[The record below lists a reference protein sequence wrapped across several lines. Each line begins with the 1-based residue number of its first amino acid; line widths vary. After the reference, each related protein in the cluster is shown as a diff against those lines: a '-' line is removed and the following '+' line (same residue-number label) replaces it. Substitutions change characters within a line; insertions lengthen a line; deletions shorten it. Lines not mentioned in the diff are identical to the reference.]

1 MEAVCKIADLLAR
14 SKLDS
19 TRVDVHNTDK
29 AQDGMKEVICVSTAK
44 VPIVK
49 ILDPELD
56 IACDMNVNNTLALEN
71 TRMIKTYVQID
82 PRVRPL
88 AMIIK
93 HWTRRRI
100 VNDAGEH
107 TVYPKLING
116 SNMFTAFGGTL
127 SSYTWICMII
137 NFLQSRSPPVLPA
150 LHQRPHLKLPR
161 KDGRESEFADDLDAL
176 RGFGDKNEE
185 TLGELLFGFFKFYGH
200 DFDYD
205 NLVVSVR
212 SGKQISKVEKKW
224 HLGNNN
230 MLCVEEPFNTTRNLG
245 NTADET
251 SFRGLH
257 MELRRAFDLVSAA
270 KLDECCEQY
279 EFPKDEK
286 PPPRERQAARPKPAI
301 IRSAS
306 QSQSQSQSGRGGRG
320 GHRGGRHNNQRNGN
334 SNRRAS
340 SAAFE
345 NYPTYPLVGLPP
357 NLFTVQDAWL
367 QQQAQAQLH
376 NDLFQTYSVLQAQEN
391 SLRLQLYNQSQAY
404 MQAQAQNQKQAFSQ
418 PQGRGNGGTAQQQ
431 STDRNRTNSFDQPPL
446 TAPPRP
452 EMLFYPVPYT
462 TTPIYGYQAPSTNPS
477 SPAMS
482 SAVPELRRSMHR
494 SSVTS
499 GSGGP
504 SSASMRSHSQPA
516 ARSAPSPLMQQGPG
530 SVNQLGIYPSYRLA
544 NGVPIPNFIADENSE
559 SGFETP
565 TESLAATPPDEGTS
579 REYVGYYVKGSAA
592 HAPRRDPA
600 ASMSIPA
607 FGDIQQSRRR
617 LSTDQLPP
625 SVLERLR
632 RPSRSPSPL
641 GHDRSYSTGA
651 SSAPLTAVSS
661 QQGVSASNLRSL
673 NNQIPLVVNGSNIPA
688 PISIPQWQASVSEVA
703 ASEDHTLVSASG
715 SIDSSYSGV
724 ANDFPRTDDVS
735 SQQAPRYTYPEQH
748 LDQPAVANG
757 SSSGKAEHAGPF
769 AAPPVVNGASYQ
781 PSPPG
786 GSTSVEQGTG
796 SQRPSPNTRNRSTRQ
811 AQTGG
816 ISPLDIGFT
825 QIETHRDEISHL
837 SPVYE
842 TRTPSPTANR
852 KFEPSLDWKASGS
865 PDAPKDQNPWLTKP
879 GQKLGLANGNQIK
892 QAPTDSKVNGHSRAS
907 KSEGGGPGSW
917 QKIPKGKR
925 KGQAIDLKGIAQE
938 RDQGEKPPNNSS
950 ERKGG

>member
-1 MEAVCKIADLLAR
+1 M
-14 SKLDS
+14 
-19 TRVDVHNTDK
+19 N
-29 AQDGMKEVICVSTAK
+29 EVICVSTAK

-49 ILDPELD
+49 ILDPELN

-82 PRVRPL
+82 RRVRPL

-107 TVYPKLING
+107 PRVSKLING
-116 SNMFTAFGGTL
+116 SNMLAAFGGTL

-137 NFLQSRSPPVLPA
+137 NFLQSRNPPVLPA

-176 RGFGDKNEE
+176 RGFGEKNKE

-205 NLVVSVR
+205 KLVVSVR

-257 MELRRAFDLVSAA
+257 MELRRAFELVSAA
-270 KLDECCEQY
+270 NLDECCEQY

-367 QQQAQAQLH
+367 QQQAQALLH

-404 MQAQAQNQKQAFSQ
+404 MQAQAQNQKQAFAQ
-418 PQGRGNGGTAQQQ
+418 PQGRGNGGTPQQQ
-431 STDRNRTNSFDQPPL
+431 PTDRNRTNSFDQPPL
-446 TAPPRP
+446 TATPRP
-452 EMLFYPVPYT
+452 EMFFYPVPYT
-462 TTPIYGYQAPSTNPS
+462 TTPVYGYPTPNTNPS
-477 SPAMS
+477 SPSIS
-482 SAVPELRRSMHR
+482 SAVPEFRRSMHR
-494 SSVTS
+494 SSVTG

-516 ARSAPSPLMQQGPG
+516 VRSAPSPLLQQGPG

-544 NGVPIPNFIADENSE
+544 NGIPIPNFIADENSE

-565 TESLAATPPDEGTS
+565 TESLATTPPDEGTS
-579 REYVGYYVKGSAA
+579 REYVGYYVKGSAPN
-592 HAPRRDPA
+592 APRRDPTA
-600 ASMSIPA
+600 PMTIPA

-617 LSTDQLPP
+617 LSTDQLPQ
-625 SVLERLR
+625 SILDRLR

-651 SSAPLTAVSS
+651 RSAPLTAVSS

-673 NNQIPLVVNGSNIPA
+673 NNQTPLVVNGSNIPT

-703 ASEDHTLVSASG
+703 TSEDHTMLSASG
-715 SIDSSYSGV
+715 SLDSNYSGV
-724 ANDFPRTDDVS
+724 ANDFPPEDVT
-735 SQQAPRYTYPEQH
+735 SQQRSRYPRSEQQ
-748 LDQPAVANG
+748 LDQPAIANG
-757 SSSGKAEHAGPF
+757 SSSGKVEP
-769 AAPPVVNGASYQ
+769 AAPFVTPPMANGASFQ

-786 GSTSVEQGTG
+786 GSTSAEQGSGTH
-796 SQRPSPNTRNRSTRQ
+796 RVSPNARNRPTRQ
-811 AQTGG
+811 SQTGG
-816 ISPLDIGFT
+816 ISILDIGFT
-825 QIETHRDEISHL
+825 QIENHRDEISHL

-842 TRTPSPTANR
+842 TRTPSPTASR
-852 KFEPSLDWKASGS
+852 KFEPTPDRKANGS
-865 PDAPKDQNPWLTKP
+865 PDALKDQNPWTMKP
-879 GQKLGLANGNQIK
+879 GQKPSLANSNPIK
-892 QAPTDSKVNGHSRAS
+892 QAPTDSKANGHSRAS

-917 QKIPKGKR
+917 QKIPKAKR
-925 KGQAIDLKGIAQE
+925 KGQAVDLQSIVRE
-938 RDQGEKPPNNSS
+938 RDHSEMPPNDSS

>member
-1 MEAVCKIADLLAR
+1 MML
-14 SKLDS
+14 
-19 TRVDVHNTDK
+19 
-29 AQDGMKEVICVSTAK
+29 VSSPTN
-44 VPIVK
+44 P
-49 ILDPELD
+49 
-56 IACDMNVNNTLALEN
+56 
-71 TRMIKTYVQID
+71 
-82 PRVRPL
+82 
-88 AMIIK
+88 
-93 HWTRRRI
+93 
-100 VNDAGEH
+100 G
-107 TVYPKLING
+107 LIFR
-116 SNMFTAFGGTL
+116 SNMLSAFGGTL

-137 NFLQSRSPPVLPA
+137 NFLQSRDPPVLPA
-150 LHQRPHLKLPR
+150 LHQRPHLKLAR
-161 KDGRESEFADDLDAL
+161 KDGPETEFADDLDAL
-176 RGFGDKNEE
+176 RGFGDRNKE

-205 NLVVSVR
+205 NLVIAVR
-212 SGKQISKVEKKW
+212 SGKQISKTEKKW

-230 MLCVEEPFNTTRNLG
+230 MLCVEEPFNVSRNLG

-306 QSQSQSQSGRGGRG
+306 QSQPHPNRGGRG

-334 SNRRAS
+334 NNRRAS

-345 NYPTYPLVGLPP
+345 NYPGYPLTALPQ
-357 NLFTVQDAWL
+357 NLFAVQDAWL

-391 SLRLQLYNQSQAY
+391 SLRLQLYNQSQAF
-404 MQAQAQNQKQAFSQ
+404 MQAQIQNQKQTFAQ
-418 PQGRGNGGTAQQQ
+418 PQARGGGGNAQQQ
-431 STDRNRTNSFDQPPL
+431 PTDRNRTNSFDQPPL
-446 TAPPRP
+446 TAPLRP
-452 EMLFYPVPYT
+452 EMFYYPVPYT
-462 TTPIYGYQAPSTNPS
+462 TTPIYGYQAASTNPS
-477 SPAMS
+477 SPSMS

-516 ARSAPSPLMQQGPG
+516 ARSAPSPLLQQGPG

-565 TESLAATPPDEGTS
+565 TESLATTPPDEGAS
-579 REYVGYYVKGSAA
+579 REYVGYYVKGSAGG
-592 HAPRRDPA
+592 APRRDPTMPMA
-600 ASMSIPA
+600 IPS

-617 LSTDQLPP
+617 LSTDQLPQ
-625 SVLERLR
+625 SILDRLR

-661 QQGVSASNLRSL
+661 QQGVSSSNLRSL

-688 PISIPQWQASVSEVA
+688 PISIPQWQASVSEVST
-703 ASEDHTLVSASG
+703 SEDHSIASASG
-715 SIDSSYSGV
+715 SMDSIYSGV
-724 ANDFPRTDDVS
+724 ANDLSNAEDFHGQQTPKYPL
-735 SQQAPRYTYPEQH
+735 SQQHVDLPE
-748 LDQPAVANG
+748 VVNG
-757 SSSGKAEHAGPF
+757 SNSAQVEPTTAF
-769 AAPPVVNGASYQ
+769 ATPPVVNGTSFKL
-781 PSPPG
+781 SPPP
-786 GSTSVEQGTG
+786 GSLSTEQGGDTHRL
-796 SQRPSPNTRNRSTRQ
+796 SPNIRTRPTRPS
-811 AQTGG
+811 QTGG

-825 QIETHRDEISHL
+825 HVENHRDEISHL

-852 KFEPSLDWKASGS
+852 KFEPTLDRRANGS
-865 PDAPKDQNPWLTKP
+865 PEAAKVQNPWASKA
-879 GQKLGLANGNQIK
+879 GQKLALANGNQIK
-892 QAPTDSKVNGHSRAS
+892 QAPIDPKVNGHSRAS
-907 KSEGGGPGSW
+907 KSEGGGPGTW
-917 QKIPKGKR
+917 QKIAKGKR
-925 KGQAIDLKGIAQE
+925 KGPGADLKGFPQE
-938 RDQGEKPPNNSS
+938 RDHGEKLPSDSS